1 MCEMDTD
8 FAFTVQPPSARREPS
23 FVFARKVQFSAN
35 KELSIRRSKAV
46 VQPRPVPDNDIWKR
60 KPPDFSV
67 RLYRSL
73 QLPQLT
79 AEYERE
85 EVDTRNRIRFWET
98 VSELSKLQGELFP
111 DLMGRWEP
119 PKLQTRFP
127 HIGPYEASLMF
138 VKNGKFPSGPYKD
151 PKPHDFRQYETD
163 IPDFD
168 TTYERDPSDLKLKYQ
183 ALNTVHGLPS
193 FKDKQQGMR
202 CKKITTFKPQELKWD
217 SKLALPNDAYPP
229 KSASFT
235 RHRRRRGAY
244 SALLDRV
251 EEKLTKTWQAMDT
264 S

>member
-1 MCEMDTD
+1 MDKNA
-8 FAFTVQPPSARREPS
+8 AFTVQPPSASRDPYY
-23 FVFARKVQFSAN
+23 VFARKVQFSAN

-46 VQPRPVPDNDIWKR
+46 VQPSPVPDNDIWRR
-60 KPPDFSV
+60 KPLDFSV

-73 QLPQLT
+73 QLPKQT
-79 AEYERE
+79 AEYEKE
-85 EVDTRNRIRFWET
+85 EVDTRSRIRLWET
-98 VSELSKLQGELFP
+98 VSELCRLQGELFP
-111 DLMGRWEP
+111 DLIGRREP

-151 PKPHDFRQYETD
+151 PKPHDFRQYETG
-163 IPDFD
+163 IPDFV
-168 TTYERDPSDLKLKYQ
+168 TTYERDPSDLKLKSQ
-183 ALNTVHGLPS
+183 ALNTVHGLPPLNS
-193 FKDKQQGMR
+193 KQQGIR
-202 CKKITTFKPQELKWD
+202 SERITTFKPQELKWD
-217 SKLALPNDAYPP
+217 SKLILPNDSYPP

-251 EEKLTKTWQAMDT
+251 EEKLTKTWHAMDT